1 MEEEQDAAWF
11 GAKTGRE
18 PRECLQVS
26 CTRPGPSLGQCRSL
40 DVNSG
45 VSVEASRWAD
55 LSLVQY
61 KDLEAGSGVFRG
73 LEQGQERAWST
84 RYGNVGSGSFVGV
97 LYKGTS
103 SHVQSSECDAGL
115 GVFPMGTDQ
124 GKDTP

>member
-1 MEEEQDAAWF
+1 MFASVLHKAW
-11 GAKTGRE
+11 
-18 PRECLQVS
+18 
-26 CTRPGPSLGQCRSL
+26 PSLGQCKSL
-40 DVNSG
+40 DLNSG